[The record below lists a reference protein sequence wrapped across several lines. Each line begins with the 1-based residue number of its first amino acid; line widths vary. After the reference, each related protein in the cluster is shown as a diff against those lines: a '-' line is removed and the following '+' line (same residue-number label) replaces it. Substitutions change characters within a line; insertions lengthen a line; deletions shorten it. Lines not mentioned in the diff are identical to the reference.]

1 MPRWAR
7 GEAEVE
13 QLIARG
19 ELERVSGAAADGT
32 PLLEQARKTAATAAG
47 LVSSDP
53 YSAYVLA
60 YDAARFACIAL
71 LAQQGLRATTSGG
84 HYAVEQS
91 VRAQFGDG
99 FRPFGI
105 LRRRRNELEYP
116 HLPADTAT
124 SEEAEQAAGTAHG
137 LITAAGRLLPQ
148 LAFFSQNQELGDH
161 HRRNSGLVN
170 PHFIT
175 DPQPFWMVFPGG
187 FRDVVA
193 TDLGGYFL
201 VARVVVPRLLAAG
214 AGRVVN
220 VTMNHATMNRKGS
233 CPTGRCRGTVP
244 DYGRRPRWQPG
255 DAEPPT
261 ARGAALTG
269 LIPEDLPEEMRSGL
283 LRPQSWPSRSAGCAP
298 QPRPESTTSG
308 SLRASSRPGW
318 PGAPADH
325 YQEAVDIQ
333 PLP

>member
-19 ELERVSGAAADGT
+19 ELERVSGAAADGI

-71 LAQQGLRATTSGG
+71 LAEQGLRVTTSGG
-84 HYAVEQS
+84 HYAAEQA

-116 HLPADTAT
+116 HLPADTAS

-137 LITAAGRLLPQ
+137 LITAAGRLVPQ
-148 LAFFSQNQELGDH
+148 LAFFTQNQELGDH
-161 HRRNSGLVN
+161 RSNAFRGPIADLTQAGGDASLGDVDGDRAVRGCGSGQERGRDAEDPAWGGGPGQPAAGEGGVVLV
-170 PHFIT
+170 
-175 DPQPFWMVFPGG
+175 DGDRG
-187 FRDVVA
+187 DADVVA
-193 TDLGGYFL
+193 WPGQQPA
-201 VARVVVPRLLAAG
+201 ARRGDCGVDAAG
-214 AGRVVN
+214 ADPEQVV
-220 VTMNHATMNRKGS
+220 
-233 CPTGRCRGTVP
+233 
-244 DYGRRPRWQPG
+244 
-255 DAEPPT
+255 
-261 ARGAALTG
+261 
-269 LIPEDLPEEMRSGL
+269 SG
-283 LRPQSWPSRSAGCAP
+283 
-298 QPRPESTTSG
+298 
-308 SLRASSRPGW
+308 
-318 PGAPADH
+318 
-325 YQEAVDIQ
+325 
-333 PLP
+333 

>member
-19 ELERVSGAAADGT
+19 ELEGVSGAAADGT
-32 PLLEQARKTAATAAG
+32 PLLEQARKTAATAAR

-124 SEEAEQAAGTAHG
+124 SEEAEQAARTAHG
-137 LITAAGRLLPQ
+137 LIAAAGRLLPQ
-148 LAFFSQNQELGDH
+148 LAFFSPNQELGDC
-161 HRRNSGLVN
+161 RRNCGVEPCMLPAFGDGQAPAPLV
-170 PHFIT
+170 
-175 DPQPFWMVFPGG
+175 PGG
-187 FRDVVA
+187 P
-193 TDLGGYFL
+193 
-201 VARVVVPRLLAAG
+201 ARMVGTYSSSWMRPSKVRLL
-214 AGRVVN
+214 V
-220 VTMNHATMNRKGS
+220 MS
-233 CPTGRCRGTVP
+233 
-244 DYGRRPRWQPG
+244 
-255 DAEPPT
+255 
-261 ARGAALTG
+261 
-269 LIPEDLPEEMRSGL
+269 
-283 LRPQSWPSRSAGCAP
+283 SA
-298 QPRPESTTSG
+298 TSG
-308 SLRASSRPGW
+308 
-318 PGAPADH
+318 
-325 YQEAVDIQ
+325 
-333 PLP
+333 